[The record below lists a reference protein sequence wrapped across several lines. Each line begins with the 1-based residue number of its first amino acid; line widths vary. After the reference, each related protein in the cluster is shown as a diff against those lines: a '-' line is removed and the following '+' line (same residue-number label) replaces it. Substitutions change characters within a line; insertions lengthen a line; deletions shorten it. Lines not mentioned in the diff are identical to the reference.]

1 MFGEGAGI
9 KIGKKIIQCLD
20 TRPPIEMV
28 RKIWVGVA
36 DE

>member
-1 MFGEGAGI
+1 MFREGSGI
-9 KIGKKIIQCLD
+9 KIRKKIIQCLD
-20 TRPPIEMV
+20 TRPPTEMV